1 MCTCV
6 GRHFLRRTAAHEVG
20 LQTTNVQSSHELEV
34 ALLFVTSIN
43 IYDALFSIPVSLSCY
58 SGSFNSVYLYCEIMT
73 TVLSS
78 RKAKGQG
85 SATANTNTCE

>member
-1 MCTCV
+1 MLA
-6 GRHFLRRTAAHEVG
+6 RHFLRRAAAHELG

-43 IYDALFSIPVSLSCY
+43 IYDALFLIPVSLCRY
-58 SGSFNSVYLYCEIMT
+58 SRSFNSVYLYCEIMT

-85 SATANTNTCE
+85 SVTANVNTCE